1 MSNATKPESME
12 EALASIHRIFRV
24 EDGPGEAAGGEAAD
38 NDDRPPLLLTPEMR
52 SDRGRKAGATSR
64 PPDDEALRELVRELV
79 REALAEE
86 LADGDAEAGVRAI
99 IRDELMHG
107 EIGGQIVQNVL
118 NLARAEIAKG
128 QGES

>member
-24 EDGPGEAAGGEAAD
+24 EDGPGETAGGEAAD

-64 PPDDEALRELVRELV
+64 PPDDEALRELVREV
-79 REALAEE
+79 LAEE

-107 EIGGQIVQNVL
+107 EIGGQISQNVL